1 MGDDSV
7 LPTRPVRPV
16 GDNGPKDCGLR
27 TPVGPQLVNGHSPFA
42 PENLYLCL
50 AFGIAATKIHQASVR
65 RVLPSREKEHRP
77 PEPIGRRGVRIGA
90 GASRCRT
97 WASCPRHSSWGE
109 RKRDGLRSN
118 HRHDGTEMRSVI
130 VVMYVCLPRCLPPL
144 VQARYPVVAARSVGA
159 IGVST
164 TRATGNRNTKAR
176 LALSSCW
183 RAMKNGDSNMHTT

>member
-42 PENLYLCL
+42 PEDLYLCL
-50 AFGIAATKIHQASVR
+50 AFGIAATMIHQASVR

-90 GASRCRT
+90 GACRCRT
-97 WASCPRHSSWGE
+97 WSSCPRHSSWGE

-130 VVMYVCLPRCLPPL
+130 VVLYVCLPRCLPPR

-164 TRATGNRNTKAR
+164 
-176 LALSSCW
+176 S
-183 RAMKNGDSNMHTT
+183 